1 MARMAPKKETL
12 PPGVVPSLRAIANAS
27 GLSNKVISEWKSRPG
42 FPVRVDGN
50 YDLWAICCWWH
61 EQKRLQALKNQI
73 NVPEDLEPAEG
84 DSVWLERYREAR
96 THRENLKLEQERRNL
111 LPRELV
117 HTVLGQIAVLI
128 RGVGERLQRNFGPDA
143 ALVLDTA
150 LIEAEA
156 LIEQVFGPEDDDID
170 GDNAADETA
179 IAGTPGGASII
190 RLELQDA
197 PSPDDAAVRGRGNHR
212 PDRPV

>member
-1 MARMAPKKETL
+1 M
-12 PPGVVPSLRAIANAS
+12 
-27 GLSNKVISEWKSRPG
+27 
-42 FPVRVDGN
+42 
-50 YDLWAICCWWH
+50 
-61 EQKRLQALKNQI
+61 
-73 NVPEDLEPAEG
+73 
-84 DSVWLERYREAR
+84 
-96 THRENLKLEQERRNL
+96 
-111 LPRELV
+111 

-179 IAGTPGGASII
+179 IAGTSGGASII

-197 PSPDDAAVRGRGNHR
+197 PSPDDAAVRRRGNHR